1 MPNIVTNV
9 EKFLM
14 MSSKKLIYVAG
25 PTAIG
30 KTSISILLAK
40 HFKTEIL
47 SCDARQFY
55 KEMFI
60 GTAVPSKEEQ
70 KEIKHHFIQ
79 NKSIHQPYNA
89 GKFEKEGLILI
100 KKLFQK
106 HDNVI
111 MVGGSGMY
119 AKALMDGLD
128 KFPKVKLKAIKKVEE
143 VYKKAGLK
151 GLQLELAKND
161 PDYYKTVDIKN
172 PRRIIRALEVY
183 ETAQKPY
190 SYFLNQTRSVRPFQG
205 KTLYLQMPRE
215 KLYER
220 INQRVDEMVSIGLKE
235 EARELLPYKSL
246 DALQTVGYK
255 ELFEYFEG
263 KTNFQEATEEIKKN
277 TRRYAKRQL
286 TWFNKINSIPIKIN
300 KVNQTFDQIIKKLE

>member
-1 MPNIVTNV
+1 
-9 EKFLM
+9 M

-25 PTAIG
+25 PTAVG

-55 KEMFI
+55 KEMCI

-79 NKSIHQPYNA
+79 NKSIHQPYDA

-128 KFPKVKLKAIKKVEE
+128 KFPKVKLKAVKKVEE

-183 ETAQKPY
+183 ETTQKPY

-235 EARELLPYKSL
+235 EARALLPYKSISAFKPL
-246 DALQTVGYK
+246 DTKNCLNILK
-255 ELFEYFEG
+255 G
-263 KTNFQEATEEIKKN
+263 K
-277 TRRYAKRQL
+277 
-286 TWFNKINSIPIKIN
+286 
-300 KVNQTFDQIIKKLE
+300 QTFKKQLKKLKKILADMPSAN

>member
-1 MPNIVTNV
+1 MISNV
-9 EKFLM
+9 SPKNRGIESVVKSFLDTKTHNAM
-14 MSSKKLIYVAG
+14 INLIHKAIENNMNNFAVLLCEYELKRH
-25 PTAIG
+25 PTSV
-30 KTSISILLAK
+30 KV
-40 HFKTEIL
+40 FEIL
-47 SCDARQFY
+47 TYIS
-55 KEMFI
+55 
-60 GTAVPSKEEQ
+60 
-70 KEIKHHFIQ
+70 
-79 NKSIHQPYNA
+79 YNA
-89 GKFEKEGLILI
+89 GKFGKEGLILI

-286 TWFNKINSIPIKIN
+286 TWFNKINSILIKIN